1 MSLGGSEDD
10 VLMRAAVDYAIANG
24 VVVVAIAGNEGSAG
38 MRFPGRYAPVISA
51 GASGWVEVAV
61 EFSAD
66 ANRARR
72 TRVLG
77 LAVVK
82 H

>member
-1 MSLGGSEDD
+1 VGRKPLD
-10 VLMRAAVDYAIANG
+10 VAVRPPA
-24 VVVVAIAGNEGSAG
+24 
-38 MRFPGRYAPVISA
+38 R
-51 GASGWVEVAV
+51 ASGWVEVAV

-77 LAVVK
+77 LAVVQQ
-82 H
+82 